1 MNIGGDGPFLQLD
14 FLYMPS
20 SDVAADM
27 AYFTSVLG
35 GRPVFAVEGMG
46 TRVGAVAMT
55 ADSPLLLLT
64 DHLEGDTPILVY
76 RVADLRAAL
85 AGLEARGWVR
95 EASFEI
101 PHGPCCS
108 FTTPSGKRVAL
119 YQLTRPEAAALFD
132 GRLDF

>member
-1 MNIGGDGPFLQLD
+1 VDIGDDGPFLQLD

-35 GRPVFAVEGMG
+35 GRPVFAVEAMG
-46 TRVGAVAMT
+46 ARVGAVAMSP
-55 ADSPLLLLT
+55 DPPLLLLT
-64 DHLEGDTPILVY
+64 DHLEGDAPILVY
-76 RVADLRAAL
+76 RVPDLRAAL
-85 AGLEARGWVR
+85 SGLEARGWVP

-119 YQLTRPEAAALFD
+119 YQLTRPEAAAHFN